1 VLWLNEQKQGQNEPV
16 NEEMELIRLRV
27 KLDSQERPQEE
38 ERLQRRKE
46 RLQEEE
52 LTVSL
57 TDVLPKKWFVKEYPE
72 NPQLSYVKEA
82 SQNAKQVGENDND

>member
-1 VLWLNEQKQGQNEPV
+1 MLWLEEQKEGQNEPR
-16 NEEMELIRLRV
+16 NEEVGLTRLRV
-27 KLDSQERPQEE
+27 ELDSQESLQEE
-38 ERLQRRKE
+38 ERPHGKE

-82 SQNAKQVGENDND
+82 SQKAKQVGENDND